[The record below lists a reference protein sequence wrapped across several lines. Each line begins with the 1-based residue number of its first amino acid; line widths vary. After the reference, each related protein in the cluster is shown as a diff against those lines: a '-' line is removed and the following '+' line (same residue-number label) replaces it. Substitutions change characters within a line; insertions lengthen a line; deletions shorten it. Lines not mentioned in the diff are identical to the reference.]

1 MGELWAPWFPQM
13 NCKDF
18 KSVGTMIHHFQYRG
32 FKMCIFI
39 LIMLTNSLFPLNAC
53 LETVDSS

>member
-1 MGELWAPWFPQM
+1 MVLFENLHKKMGELWAPWFPQM

-32 FKMCIFI
+32 FKCVY
-39 LIMLTNSLFPLNAC
+39 LY
-53 LETVDSS
+53 